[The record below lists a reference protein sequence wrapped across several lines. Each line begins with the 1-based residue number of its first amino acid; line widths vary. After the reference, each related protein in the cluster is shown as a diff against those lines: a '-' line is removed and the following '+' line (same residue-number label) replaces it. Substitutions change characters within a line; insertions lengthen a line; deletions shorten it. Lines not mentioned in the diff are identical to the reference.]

1 MWDIVRDIIS
11 GTDTSVNPDS
21 TELKI
26 VETGEDSP
34 LIRHEDQDDGEILE
48 LNLDALDDDQ
58 RERIESRFEP
68 TFDHQEGLFETETNE
83 DVRVAEAGV
92 TDEQIRSVIS
102 FYHDYL
108 DEPDIDLLR
117 RSFYLRRAWE
127 SDESYTSRREMG
139 RRRSELAA
147 QFGQKAYTIT
157 NLCSSGYFDQDG
169 YITHLFEE
177 LNNSDAA
184 KPVEIFE
191 TISQDEPFT
200 VFISR
205 HDNPPEIKAEVI
217 QKVNNGDT
225 YQFDIEFVDVRAQG
239 GRNRSKLET
248 VWMEIQRD
256 ADRIRFEGEID
267 DRESI
272 LRIYLDSIEEL

>member
-1 MWDIVRDIIS
+1 MWDVVRDIIS
-11 GTDTSVNPDS
+11 GTDTSVNPDN

-26 VETGEDSP
+26 VERGEDAP
-34 LIRHEDQDDGEILE
+34 LFQHEDQDDGELLE

-92 TDEQIRSVIS
+92 TDEQIRSVTS
-102 FYHDYL
+102 FYQDYL
-108 DEPDIDLLR
+108 GKPDTDLLR

-127 SDESYTSRREMG
+127 SDEDYTSRREMG
-139 RRRSELAA
+139 RRRSELAT
-147 QFGQKAYTIT
+147 QFGHKAYTIT

-177 LNNSDAA
+177 LDGSDAA
-184 KPVEIFE
+184 EPAEIFE
-191 TISQDEPFT
+191 TIAQDEPFT
-200 VFISR
+200 VFIGR
-205 HDNPPEIKAEVI
+205 YDDPPGIKAEAV
-217 QKVNNGDT
+217 QKINNADT
-225 YQFDIEFVDVRAQG
+225 YQFDIEFIDLRAQG

-248 VWMEIQRD
+248 VWMEIQRE

-272 LRIYLDSIEEL
+272 LRIYPDSVEGL